1 MVEAR
6 SAARTGVPAVS
17 IETLMRAEGVSR
29 RFRGLLALN
38 NYNLDLHAGE
48 ILGVIGPNGAGKTT
62 LFNVMTGFVRPSAG
76 RIEFRGEDIS
86 RLRPDQVARRG
97 IARTFQ
103 TIRLF
108 GKLSVLDNVKIGQQL
123 HGKAGF
129 WETLFSAPSFT
140 RKERNLETL
149 AMQRLDDLGL
159 ADLHAYPAMALSYG
173 DQRKVE
179 IARALALEP
188 HIVLLDEPA
197 AGMNANET
205 SELLGFI
212 RGIHQRYKLTLIVVE
227 HDMSLI
233 MRLCDRIQVLNYG
246 QTISQGSP
254 EQVRSDPAVI
264 EAYLGTRNQAATA

>member
-1 MVEAR
+1 VLLRAVE
-6 SAARTGVPAVS
+6 
-17 IETLMRAEGVSR
+17 VSR
-29 RFRGLLALN
+29 RFRGLQALTG
-38 NYNLDLHAGE
+38 YNLDLQAGE

-62 LFNVMTGFVRPSAG
+62 LFNVMTGFVRPTTG
-76 RIEFRGEDIS
+76 RIEFRGEEIT

-123 HGKAGF
+123 HGNVGF
-129 WETLFSAPSFT
+129 WETLVSAPSFV
-140 RKERNLETL
+140 RKERELEKQ

-188 HIVLLDEPA
+188 QVVLLDEPA
-197 AGMNANET
+197 AGMNPFET
-205 SELLGFI
+205 TELLAFI
-212 RGIHQRYKLTLIVVE
+212 RGIHERYKLTLIVVE

-246 QTISQGSP
+246 QTICEGSP
-254 EQVRSDPAVI
+254 ERVRADPAVI
-264 EAYLGTRNQAATA
+264 EAYLGTRHAAASA